1 MQFDNKNGPLD
12 IGTGLIGGASAVFA
26 AYSSSMAYVLATA
39 LWRWKG
45 ETTLISNDR
54 RLQQSLACV
63 RA

>member
-1 MQFDNKNGPLD
+1 VQFDNQNGPLD
-12 IGTGLIGGASAVFA
+12 LGAWLIGGASAVFA

-54 RLQQSLACV
+54 RLHQSLACV